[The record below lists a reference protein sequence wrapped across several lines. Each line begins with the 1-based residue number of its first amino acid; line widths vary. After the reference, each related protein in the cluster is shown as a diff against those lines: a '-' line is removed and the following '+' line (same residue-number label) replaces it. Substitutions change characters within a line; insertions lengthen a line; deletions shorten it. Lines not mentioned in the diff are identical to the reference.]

1 MFFTALLEGRVGIE
15 VRVTGSV
22 RSCCKCSVCL
32 GPSAHLQCVSVE
44 CLCCVVFTVVTV
56 STLPS

>member
-32 GPSAHLQCVSVE
+32 GPSAHLQCVS
-44 CLCCVVFTVVTV
+44 
-56 STLPS
+56 